1 MLKYSLRPKS
11 LEISYLVNYFSL
23 PKVRK
28 MIKILDQSKVRKII
42 ILDLPKDSEPI
53 IIFGLLKASKMTSLR
68 IFVSPVMVGT
78 TNIKLEQLVYLLK
91 VFHRTLYRRC
101 RYGIT

>member
-28 MIKILDQSKVRKII
+28 MI